1 MVVMNNISCP
11 ALLISA
17 PASGQGKTLSTAA
30 LARAWKNRGLNVRV
44 FKCGPDF
51 LDPMIHEK
59 ASGHG
64 VYNLDL
70 TMCGAE
76 DGQMQLYQ
84 AAQEADVIIVE
95 GVMGLYDGTPSSA
108 DIALRFN
115 LPVLL
120 TIDAS
125 GMAQTFGALASGLLG
140 YLAALKPAGVLAN
153 KVGSA
158 SHAMLL
164 HESLPAHLAWFGAL
178 AEDAAFALPERHL
191 GLFRAH
197 EIADLEARIE
207 AAAQALAA
215 SGELALPPAVSFAPP
230 ATVNLPQLLAG
241 KTIAIAKDE
250 AFCFIYPA
258 NIDCLLALGA
268 NISYFSLLHD
278 AALPEADAYWL
289 PGGYPELHLQQIS
302 SNHAMRQSLHAAFA
316 ANKPIL
322 AECGGMMALSETI
335 TTLSKASIMTAQTT
349 AKSTAT
355 PSLAETTVAQ
365 TAFGLLP
372 GHSQMQSKLQ
382 GLGVLQIELQQGRL
396 GAHTF
401 HYATMESPLTPIA
414 SATTGF
420 GKTENIYQHGPIHAS
435 FLHYYFASNPA
446 AAAALFVPR

>member
-1 MVVMNNISCP
+1 MNNISCP

-59 ASGHG
+59 ASGHA

-95 GVMGLYDGTPSSA
+95 GVMGLYDGSPSSA

-120 TIDAS
+120 TIDAG

-140 YLAALKPAGVLAN
+140 YLAALQPAGVLAN
-153 KVGSA
+153 KVGSPGHA
-158 SHAMLL
+158 SLL

-178 AEDAAFALPERHL
+178 PKDEAFALPERHL

-278 AALPEADAYWL
+278 SALPEADAYWL

-322 AECGGMMALSETI
+322 AECGGMMALTDTIATQSLTETAAAPNAANI
-335 TTLSKASIMTAQTT
+335 SPANI
-349 AKSTAT
+349 TAT
-355 PSLAETTVAQ
+355 QPAY
-365 TAFGLLP
+365 GLLP
-372 GHSQMQSKLQ
+372 GHSQMQNKLQ
-382 GLGVLQIELQQGRL
+382 GLGVLQIELPQGRL

-414 SATTGF
+414 TATTGF
-420 GKTENIYQHGPIHAS
+420 GKTENIYQYGPIHAS

-446 AAAALFVPR
+446 AAATLFVPR

>member
-1 MVVMNNISCP
+1 MNNISCP
-11 ALLISA
+11 AVLISA

-59 ASGHG
+59 ASGHA

-84 AAQEADVIIVE
+84 AAQEADVIIIE

-120 TIDAS
+120 TIDAG

-140 YLAALKPAGVLAN
+140 YQTTLKAAGVLAN
-153 KVGSA
+153 KVGSTG
-158 SHAMLL
+158 HATLL
-164 HESLPAHLAWFGAL
+164 HESLPDHLAWFGAL
-178 AEDAAFALPERHL
+178 PKDAAFALPERHL

-215 SGELALPPAVSFAPP
+215 SGELSLPPPVTFTPP
-230 ATVNLPQLLAG
+230 ATAMLPQLLAG
-241 KTIAIAKDE
+241 KTIAIARDE

-278 AALPEADAYWL
+278 LALPAADAYWL

-302 SNHAMRQSLHAAFA
+302 ANHAMRQSLHAAFA

-322 AECGGMMALSETI
+322 AECGGMMALTDTI
-335 TTLSKASIMTAQTT
+335 
-349 AKSTAT
+349 AT
-355 PSLAETTVAQ
+355 QSVAETTVAPNATNINAANISPANI
-365 TAFGLLP
+365 TAVQPAYGLLP

-382 GLGVLQIELQQGRL
+382 GLGVLQIPLPQGQL

-414 SATTGF
+414 TAKTRF
-420 GKTENIYQHGPIHAS
+420 GKAENIYQHGSIHAS

>member
-1 MVVMNNISCP
+1 MVAMNNISCP
-11 ALLISA
+11 AVLISA

-51 LDPMIHEK
+51 LDPMILAT
-59 ASGHG
+59 ASGHA

-70 TMCGAE
+70 TMCGAA
-76 DGQMQLYQ
+76 DGQIQLYK

-120 TIDAS
+120 TIDAG
-125 GMAQTFGALASGLLG
+125 GMAQTFGALAAGLLG
-140 YLAALKPAGVLAN
+140 YQAALKPAGVLAN
-153 KVGSA
+153 KVGSPGHA
-158 SHAMLL
+158 SLL

-178 AEDAAFALPERHL
+178 PKDEAFALPERHL

-215 SGELALPPAVSFAPP
+215 SGELALPPPVTFTPP
-230 ATVNLPQLLAG
+230 AAAVLPQLLAG

-258 NIDCLLALGA
+258 NIDCLQAMGGSI
-268 NISYFSLLHD
+268 NYFSLLD
-278 AALPEADAYWL
+278 DTALPAADAYWL
-289 PGGYPELHLQQIS
+289 PGGYPELHLQEIS
-302 SNHAMRQSLHAAFA
+302 TNSSMRLSLQAAFA

-322 AECGGMMALSETI
+322 AECGGMMALTDTI
-335 TTLSKASIMTAQTT
+335 ATLS
-349 AKSTAT
+349 
-355 PSLAETTVAQ
+355 AENITEPQ

-382 GLGVLQIELQQGRL
+382 GLGVLQIELPQGTL

-401 HYATMESPLTPIA
+401 HYASMESPLTPIA
-414 SATTGF
+414 TAKTRF
-420 GKTENIYQHGPIHAS
+420 GKTENIYQHGSIHAS
-435 FLHYYFASNPA
+435 FLHYYFASNPV
-446 AAAALFVPR
+446 AAAALFLPR

>member
-1 MVVMNNISCP
+1 MNNISCP
-11 ALLISA
+11 AVLISA

-51 LDPMIHEK
+51 LDPMILAT
-59 ASGHG
+59 ASGHA

-76 DGQMQLYQ
+76 DGQMQLYN

-120 TIDAS
+120 TIDAG

-140 YLAALKPAGVLAN
+140 YQTALKPAGVLAN
-153 KVGSA
+153 KVGSTG
-158 SHAMLL
+158 HATLL

-178 AEDAAFALPERHL
+178 PKDAAFALPERHL

-207 AAAQALAA
+207 AAAEALAA
-215 SGELALPPAVSFAPP
+215 SGELALPPLVTFAPP
-230 ATVNLPQLLAG
+230 ATAALPQLLAG
-241 KTIAIAKDE
+241 KTIAIARDE

-258 NIDCLLALGA
+258 NVDCLLAMGA
-268 NISYFSLLHD
+268 NIIYFSLLHD
-278 AALPEADAYWL
+278 SALPEADAYWL

-302 SNHAMRQSLHAAFA
+302 SNNSMRQSLHAAFS
-316 ANKPIL
+316 ANTPIL
-322 AECGGMMALSETI
+322 AECGGMMALTETI
-335 TTLSKASIMTAQTT
+335 ATLSV
-349 AKSTAT
+349 
-355 PSLAETTVAQ
+355 AETTAASNATNISPENITEPQ

-382 GLGVLQIELQQGRL
+382 GLGVLQIPLPQGTL

-401 HYATMESPLTPIA
+401 HYASMESPLTPIA
-414 SATTGF
+414 TAKTRF
-420 GKTENIYQHGPIHAS
+420 GKIENIYQHGSIHAS

-446 AAAALFVPR
+446 AAAALLLPR